1 MLTWNISAS
10 NNMKSKLCLL
20 FLCIVAGLRAQIPVT
35 DLANLANHRIA
46 HAESIVKWVDS
57 INRLKTQIT
66 QLNQQIGIANDIREW
81 AGDPKSAAQKLLIDG
96 LGAQDLVRQYGRTKS
111 AIQSTVKSFDSLAN
125 TAKGNFRALTDL
137 DLDGRAIQ
145 RDELIFRRY
154 AVLDAT
160 QNNTE
165 QVAEETKEREAE
177 LQEEIAFTL
186 DELKSA
192 PTDAE
197 VQKQAAKLTALN
209 GQLAQVE
216 AARRR
221 EVDAV
226 TLQKIANDARLEQER
241 LAAAELA
248 AKDDSLANQRV
259 SAFMKTIK
267 VRQK

>member
-1 MLTWNISAS
+1 
-10 NNMKSKLCLL
+10 MKTKLGLL
-20 FLCIVAGLRAQIPVT
+20 FLCVVAGLRAQIPVT
-35 DLANLANHRIA
+35 DFVNLADHRIA

-57 INRLKTQIT
+57 INRLKTQIS
-66 QLNQQIGIANDIREW
+66 QLNQQIGIATDIREW
-81 AGDPKSAAQKLLIDG
+81 AGDPKSAAKNLLIDG
-96 LGAQDLVRQYGRTKS
+96 LGAQDLVRDFGRTKAS
-111 AIQSTVKSFDSLAN
+111 IRSTVKSFDSLSN

-137 DLDGRAIQ
+137 DLDGKAMQ
-145 RDELIFRRY
+145 RDELVFRRY

-160 QNNTE
+160 QSNTE
-165 QVAEETKEREAE
+165 QVTEETKEREAD

-186 DELKSA
+186 EELKSA